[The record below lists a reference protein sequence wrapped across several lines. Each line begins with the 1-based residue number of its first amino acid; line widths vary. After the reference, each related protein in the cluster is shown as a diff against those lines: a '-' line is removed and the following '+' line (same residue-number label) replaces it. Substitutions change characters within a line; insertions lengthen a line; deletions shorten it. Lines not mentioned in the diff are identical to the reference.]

1 MGRLEA
7 GLSNLPA
14 QTCIL
19 LSRPVSIVTAEIH
32 SICSGSEEV
41 LYQHPQRQASVYSS
55 AMATP
60 TDNKDDMKKDINMV
74 ERYEVAS
81 DDMEDLKKSKTMGTI
96 TINDSNE
103 ILLIPSPSADP
114 RGMNIKTCSRCS

>member
-1 MGRLEA
+1 
-7 GLSNLPA
+7 
-14 QTCIL
+14 
-19 LSRPVSIVTAEIH
+19 
-32 SICSGSEEV
+32 
-41 LYQHPQRQASVYSS
+41 
-55 AMATP
+55 MATP

-74 ERYEVAS
+74 ERYEVAC